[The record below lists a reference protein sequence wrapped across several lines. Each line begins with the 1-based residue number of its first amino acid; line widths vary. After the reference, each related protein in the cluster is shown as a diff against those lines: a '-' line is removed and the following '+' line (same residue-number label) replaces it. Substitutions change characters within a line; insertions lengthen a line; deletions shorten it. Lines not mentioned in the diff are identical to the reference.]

1 MLAARAGKKTY
12 DNAFAAGHGAAGA
25 ISSGRQGGALQ
36 PEVAIRADRVNAE
49 HGEQPEEGF
58 A

>member
-1 MLAARAGKKTY
+1 MPVARAGKKTY
-12 DNAFAAGHGAAGA
+12 NNAFAAGHGAAGA
-25 ISSGRQGGALQ
+25 ISRGGKGGALQ
-36 PEVAIRADRVNAE
+36 PEVTIRANRVDTE